1 MLGKGCLLVMRSGP
15 DPRWQDLPI
24 ILWPTARPSRATMDV
39 VQTSCRTLAD
49 RPVRLSELFYE
60 HLFDMAPWLR
70 PMFAE
75 DMTRQMQRM
84 TDTLLAAIAQLARA
98 DADNLTIV
106 LRQMGV
112 DHYVRY
118 QVAPPHY
125 LYVAHAL
132 TRAVRDVSGSEFSS
146 RLSSSWIS
154 VSKWVTEQ
162 MCEGARDA
170 MQKEAEA
177 TTGTQTTHRTST
189 APNPRPAQ
197 DDMRSRAGHRKRW
210 SKRFARR

>member
-1 MLGKGCLLVMRSGP
+1 LVIRS
-15 DPRWQDLPI
+15 DPLWQDLSVM
-24 ILWPTARPSRATMDV
+24 LWPTARPSRATMDV
-39 VQTSCRTLAD
+39 VQASCRALAD

-75 DMTRQMQRM
+75 DMTQQMQRM
-84 TDTLLAAIAQLARA
+84 TDTLLAAIAELART
-98 DADNLTIV
+98 DAGNLKIL

-154 VSKWVTEQ
+154 VCKWVTEQ

-177 TTGTQTTHRTST
+177 TGDPATHCTST
-189 APNPRPAQ
+189 APDPCPAQ
-197 DDMRSRAGHRKRW
+197 DNTRSRVGHNRKRGR
-210 SKRFARR
+210 KRFARG